1 MAFKHST
8 NKLFT
13 TKYGEPYLWG
23 SGDVTTIPSNES
35 KILASDGAEFDYFG
49 ASVAIGNGRI
59 VVGAAFDDDNGS
71 NSGSAYIFDLNGT
84 QLAKIDASDGAANDQ
99 FGNSVAIGN
108 GRIVVG
114 SHQDED
120 NGSTSGSA
128 YIFDLDGT
136 QLAKITAS
144 DGAAGD
150 RFGYSVAIGSGR
162 IVVGAY
168 GDDDNGT
175 SSGSAYIF
183 DLDGTQLAK
192 ITASDGAAYD
202 RFGHSVAIGNGRIV
216 VGAEGAGGYDINQ
229 GSAYIFDLDGTQL
242 AKITASDGAVQD
254 RFGCSVAVG
263 NGRIVV
269 GASGDDIDD
278 VTINGGI
285 NYNVGSAYIYDLD
298 GNFLTKILSS
308 DETPGGLFGDSVA
321 VGNGRIVVGVPYDN
335 SNQGSA
341 YIFDLDGNELAK
353 ITASDG
359 AAGDAFGESVATG
372 NGHIVVTAY
381 QDSDNGTYSGSAYIY
396 ETPRVYTP
404 YDLIYN
410 EV

>member
-23 SGDVTTIPSNES
+23 SGDVTTIPSNEN
-35 KILASDGAEFDYFG
+35 KITASDGAAGDRFGNSVAIGSGRIVVGNMFDDDNGSASGSAYIFDLDGTELAKITASDGAADDQFG
-49 ASVAIGNGRI
+49 WSVAIGNGRI
-59 VVGAAFDDDNGS
+59 VVGAYADDDNGS
-71 NSGSAYIFDLNGT
+71 LSGSAYIFDLDGT
-84 QLAKIDASDGAANDQ
+84 QLAKITASDGAASDQ
-99 FGNSVAIGN
+99 FGYSVAIGNGHIVVGAYKDNSNQGSAYIFDLDGTQLAKITASDGAASDQFGHSVAIGN

-114 SHQDED
+114 ARQDVL
-120 NGSTSGSA
+120 NSGSRSGSA

-150 RFGYSVAIGSGR
+150 QFGSSVAVGNGR

-168 GDDDNGT
+168 ADDDNATNSGSAYIFDLDGTQLAKIIASDGAANDYFSISVAIGNGRIVVGVPFDDDNG
-175 SSGSAYIF
+175 SASGSAYIF

-192 ITASDGAAYD
+192 ITASDGAADDY
-202 RFGHSVAIGNGRIV
+202 FG
-216 VGAEGAGGYDINQ
+216 Q
-229 GSAYIFDLDGTQL
+229 
-242 AKITASDGAVQD
+242 
-254 RFGCSVAVG
+254 SVAVG

-269 GASGDDIDD
+269 GSYGDD
-278 VTINGGI
+278 
-285 NYNVGSAYIYDLD
+285 
-298 GNFLTKILSS
+298 
-308 DETPGGLFGDSVA
+308 
-321 VGNGRIVVGVPYDN
+321 
-335 SNQGSA
+335 
-341 YIFDLDGNELAK
+341 
-353 ITASDG
+353 
-359 AAGDAFGESVATG
+359 
-372 NGHIVVTAY
+372 
-381 QDSDNGTYSGSAYIY
+381 DNGALSGSAYIY

>member
-23 SGDVTTIPSNES
+23 SGDVTTIPSNEN
-35 KILASDGAEFDYFG
+35 KITASDGAAGDRFGNSVAIGSGRIVVGNMFDDDNGSASGSAYIFDLDGTELAKITASDGAADDQFG
-49 ASVAIGNGRI
+49 WSVAIGNGRI
-59 VVGAAFDDDNGS
+59 VVGAYADDDNGS
-71 NSGSAYIFDLNGT
+71 LSGSAYIFDLDGT
-84 QLAKIDASDGAANDQ
+84 QLAKITASDGAASDQ
-99 FGNSVAIGN
+99 FGHSVAIGN

-114 SHQDED
+114 ARQDVL
-120 NGSTSGSA
+120 NSGSRSGSA

-150 RFGYSVAIGSGR
+150 TFGSSVAVGNGR

-168 GDDDNGT
+168 ADDDNATNSGSAYIFDLDGTQLAKIIASDGAANDYFSISVAIGNGRIVVGVPFDDDNG
-175 SSGSAYIF
+175 SASGSAYIF

-192 ITASDGAAYD
+192 ITASDGAADDY
-202 RFGHSVAIGNGRIV
+202 FG
-216 VGAEGAGGYDINQ
+216 Q
-229 GSAYIFDLDGTQL
+229 
-242 AKITASDGAVQD
+242 
-254 RFGCSVAVG
+254 SVAVG

-269 GASGDDIDD
+269 GSYGDD
-278 VTINGGI
+278 
-285 NYNVGSAYIYDLD
+285 
-298 GNFLTKILSS
+298 
-308 DETPGGLFGDSVA
+308 
-321 VGNGRIVVGVPYDN
+321 
-335 SNQGSA
+335 
-341 YIFDLDGNELAK
+341 
-353 ITASDG
+353 
-359 AAGDAFGESVATG
+359 
-372 NGHIVVTAY
+372 
-381 QDSDNGTYSGSAYIY
+381 DNGALSGSAYIY

>member
-23 SGDVTTIPSNES
+23 SGDVTTIPSNEN
-35 KILASDGAEFDYFG
+35 KITASDGAAGDRFGNSVAIGSGRIVVGNMFDDDNGSASGSAYIFDLDGTELAKITASDGAADDQFG
-49 ASVAIGNGRI
+49 WSVAIGNGRI
-59 VVGAAFDDDNGS
+59 VVGAYADDDNGS
-71 NSGSAYIFDLNGT
+71 LSGSAYIFDLDGT
-84 QLAKIDASDGAANDQ
+84 QLAKITASDGAASDQ
-99 FGNSVAIGN
+99 FGYSVAIGN

-114 SHQDED
+114 AYKDNSNQGSAYIFDLDGTQLAKITASDGAASDQFGHSVAIGNGRIVVGARQDVL
-120 NGSTSGSA
+120 NSGSRSGSA

-150 RFGYSVAIGSGR
+150 QFGSSVAVGNGR

-168 GDDDNGT
+168 ADDDNATNSGSAYIFDLDGTQLAKIIASDGAANDYFSISVAIGNGRIVVGVPFDDDNG
-175 SSGSAYIF
+175 SASGSAYIF

-192 ITASDGAAYD
+192 ITASDGAADDY
-202 RFGHSVAIGNGRIV
+202 FG
-216 VGAEGAGGYDINQ
+216 Q
-229 GSAYIFDLDGTQL
+229 
-242 AKITASDGAVQD
+242 
-254 RFGCSVAVG
+254 SVAVG

-269 GASGDDIDD
+269 GSYGDD
-278 VTINGGI
+278 
-285 NYNVGSAYIYDLD
+285 
-298 GNFLTKILSS
+298 
-308 DETPGGLFGDSVA
+308 
-321 VGNGRIVVGVPYDN
+321 
-335 SNQGSA
+335 
-341 YIFDLDGNELAK
+341 
-353 ITASDG
+353 
-359 AAGDAFGESVATG
+359 
-372 NGHIVVTAY
+372 
-381 QDSDNGTYSGSAYIY
+381 DNGALSGSAYIY